1 MEYLS
6 KVLHT
11 VEYSNTAEF
20 RYLELG
26 CLEIL
31 PVIYF
36 FFRMPLDCPRF
47 SCNRVKIYEG
57 IRDKLE

>member
-11 VEYSNTAEF
+11 VEYSNTVEF

-36 FFRMPLDCPRF
+36 FFSYAPWL
-47 SCNRVKIYEG
+47 SEIQ
-57 IRDKLE
+57 L